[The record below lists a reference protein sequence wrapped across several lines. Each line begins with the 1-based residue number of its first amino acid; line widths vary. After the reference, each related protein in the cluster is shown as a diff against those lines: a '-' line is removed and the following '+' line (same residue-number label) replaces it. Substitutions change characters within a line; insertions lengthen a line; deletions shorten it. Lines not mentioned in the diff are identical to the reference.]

1 VVSETDIRRAAYL
14 VIQKHGDAA
23 EARAML
29 WAVHFQSVGDT
40 AASDTWSQIG
50 KIIPELQRL
59 IAVQNQKVG

>member
-1 VVSETDIRRAAYL
+1 MVSESDIRRAAYL

-29 WAVHFQSVGDT
+29 WAHHFLNVDDM
-40 AASDTWSQIG
+40 AASDTWAQIS
-50 KIIPELQRL
+50 KTIPELQRL